1 MQNNIPDGLI
11 DAIVSAVCNTHDGS
25 DLWKH
30 AKQDPNAFRN
40 AVRWAIEFYPS
51 TLEVCV
57 CGKARAAGVHQD
69 PSHGHAFTPNS
80 VIAERL
86 VDERLAAART
96 AAIGVFKETD
106 PTKVSAHLKAL
117 YQLLDIPWPERIEER
132 IEVWQTVKM
141 FNAMLSVHTPDEQ
154 LAIVIDVLKAHWK
167 GG

>member
-40 AVRWAIEFYPS
+40 AVRWAVLPEH
-51 TLEVCV
+51 
-57 CGKARAAGVHQD
+57 AR
-69 PSHGHAFTPNS
+69 SL
-80 VIAERL
+80 R
-86 VDERLAAART
+86 
-96 AAIGVFKETD
+96 
-106 PTKVSAHLKAL
+106 
-117 YQLLDIPWPERIEER
+117 
-132 IEVWQTVKM
+132 VWQGESCRRP
-141 FNAMLSVHTPDEQ
+141 MLSVHTPDEQ